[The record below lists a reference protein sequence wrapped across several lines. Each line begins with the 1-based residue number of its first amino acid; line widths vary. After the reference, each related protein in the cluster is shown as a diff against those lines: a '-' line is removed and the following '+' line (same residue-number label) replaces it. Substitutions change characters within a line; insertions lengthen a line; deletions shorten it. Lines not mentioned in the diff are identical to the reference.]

1 MNYAD
6 TLKRMVE
13 DAGVRQN
20 ALAEALGTS
29 EATVSNLL
37 NGKKRIT
44 LPEAEAILAV
54 LRERTGRKRGLTLND
69 LVSDGKAA

>member
-6 TLKRMVE
+6 KLKRMVE

-44 LPEAEAILAV
+44 VPEAEAVLAV

-69 LVSDGKAA
+69 LVGDGKAA

>member
-54 LRERTGRKRGLTLND
+54 LRDRTGRRRGLTLND
-69 LVSDGKAA
+69 LVSGKAA

>member
-44 LPEAEAILAV
+44 LPEAEAILRV

-69 LVSDGKAA
+69 LVGTGKAA